1 MASPSGGW
9 TATRWSGSSSNSG
22 CTRTPPGWIPAW
34 TIKTDGGSAYTA
46 DTRRLSAAPQLATG
60 PTEAGYA
67 GDGTAEVWS
76 FETGG
81 GWSHPIHVHFEEG
94 VILSQD
100 GETPPIWH
108 RYARKDVFRIG
119 PEEEAARD
127 MDIYYNFREFA
138 GSYVEHCHNTSHE
151 DHAMLLRWDLEQ
163 PGQVEIMPAPIP
175 TWDGVEYVDSVAL
188 PTFRSGDGYG
198 LQN

>member
-1 MASPSGGW
+1 MRA
-9 TATRWSGSSSNSG
+9 TARLRSAV
-22 CTRTPPGWIPAW
+22 RPAP
-34 TIKTDGGSAYTA
+34 
-46 DTRRLSAAPQLATG
+46 TRRRGRSRPTAAAPTR
-60 PTEAGYA
+60 PFA
-67 GDGTAEVWS
+67 GDGTAEVWRL
-76 FETGG
+76 ETGG

-94 VILSQD
+94 VILYQD
-100 GETPPIWH
+100 GEAPPIWN

-127 MDIYYNFREFA
+127 MDIFYNFREFA

-151 DHAMLLRWDLEQ
+151 DHAMLLRWDIEH

-188 PTFRSGDGYG
+188 PTFRSGDGFG